1 MNDTRNLVRGH
12 HDPLDLDATRTKILR
27 GASDLFSA
35 SFARYPTVDD
45 IAQASGV
52 ARRTFYRYF
61 TSTDAVLVALYDIVC
76 VKVLE
81 RVRAAVA
88 AHDDAWGKLRAGLLS
103 FLDFHTEAGQLL
115 RVLQAEALR
124 PGSQLES
131 RRAAQFDAL
140 QSILDVE
147 VRESQGRRVD
157 PMLLKGLLLA
167 VEGLSNAFLAEAV
180 EGKIDRPRAE
190 RVMLRIM
197 GSTLALDG
205 GPLPPMPLAR
215 ETPPPPADAK

>member
-1 MNDTRNLVRGH
+1 MTTPDFGALTHRDAPWG
-12 HDPLDLDATRTKILR
+12 DLR
-27 GASDLFSA
+27 
-35 SFARYPTVDD
+35 
-45 IAQASGV
+45 
-52 ARRTFYRYF
+52 
-61 TSTDAVLVALYDIVC
+61 VLVAGIGVSGF
-76 VKVLE
+76 
-81 RVRAAVA
+81 AAA
-88 AHDDAWGKLRAGLLS
+88 DALAQRGA
-103 FLDFHTEAGQLL
+103 
-115 RVLQAEALR
+115 RVLVVDAATPA
-124 PGSQLES
+124 PGTTPYERARILE
-131 RRAAQFDAL
+131 
-140 QSILDVE
+140 ILDVE

-157 PMLLKGLLLA
+157 PMVLKGLLLA